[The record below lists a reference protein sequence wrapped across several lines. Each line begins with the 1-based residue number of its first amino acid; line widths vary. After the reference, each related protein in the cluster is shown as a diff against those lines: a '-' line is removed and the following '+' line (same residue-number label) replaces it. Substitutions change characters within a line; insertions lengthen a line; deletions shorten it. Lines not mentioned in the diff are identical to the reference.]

1 MPANAPELILRE
13 QKDNIRNVQALLSN
27 VQALLISIAKFDP
40 GGWESRLAVMA
51 EKQLDD
57 IHEALDK
64 LP

>member
-1 MPANAPELILRE
+1 MTADELDFVLRE
-13 QKDNIRNVQALLSN
+13 QKDKIRD
-27 VQALLISIAKFDP
+27 VQALLISISKFDP

-64 LP
+64 LSFPAQP